1 MSHPELIAPWLVAVR
16 IAFIAAPA
24 VHRRGR
30 PRRLVVILIG
40 GRLVLAVRRAPA
52 PDATIAV
59 RVGPR
64 PGTTATRGVTP
75 GGGAVAV
82 GMVAVFT
89 GVAAAVAIAPLDIFA
104 FDKATLVDEARS
116 RT

>member
-40 GRLVLAVRRAPA
+40 SRLVLAVRRAPA

-59 RVGPR
+59 RIGPR
-64 PGTTATRGVTP
+64 PGSIATTGVIPAGT
-75 GGGAVAV
+75 AVAV
-82 GMVAVFT
+82 RIVAVVT
-89 GVAAAVAIAPLDIFA
+89 AVAAAVAIAPLDIFA
-104 FDKATLVDEARS
+104 FDKATLVDEAR
-116 RT
+116 